1 MSILN
6 KIKKAIKRRE
16 RPEFTLMGSIIWS
29 VGAISSKEHKDCIKL
44 YNFYKKNQKLFK
56 KDASV
61 ADITD
66 MVIEAFN
73 TPSNMKDYIVLIYD
87 KRGIYSPTVGIEFC
101 GKVIPPSKDGKGPAI
116 YHKLYNGDDD
126 IVVERIYQ

>member
-6 KIKKAIKRRE
+6 KIRKAIKRRE

-44 YNFYKKNQKLFK
+44 YNFYKKNQQKFK

-66 MVIEAFN
+66 MVTAAFN
-73 TPSNMKDYIVLIYD
+73 TPSNMKEYLVLIYD
-87 KRGIYSPTVGIEFC
+87 KLGTNSPTVGIEFC
-101 GKVIPPSKDGKGPAI
+101 GKVIPPSKDGKCPAI
-116 YHKLYNGDDD
+116 YYRLYNGDDD